1 MLSTLTADERLLF
14 TARVVRLFGY
24 GSLAVILVLYLAA
37 AGLDHE
43 RIGLLL
49 TFTLLGDT
57 AISLWLTTR
66 ADRFGRRRTLLIGAG
81 LLVLAGAV
89 FASTTT
95 FPLLLAAAIVGV
107 ISPSGNEVGP
117 FLAIEQAA
125 LSEVV
130 GDKRRTR
137 AFAWY
142 ALIGSFGTAAGSLA
156 AGGTAALLQ
165 RGGWTDL
172 DSYRAIVAGYAA
184 VGLVLALLFALL
196 SPAVE
201 ASRATAIAARHDGA
215 RTPWHGLHRSRGVVL
230 RLSAL
235 FGLDAFGG
243 GFIVQSILAY
253 WFHVRFGLQPAAL
266 GVVFFWSNLLNGL
279 SALVSARIA
288 GRIGL
293 VRTMVFTHLPAN
305 VMLFFIPLMPN
316 AAWAIGLWLVRCAI
330 SAMDVPARQSY
341 TMAVVVP
348 AERAAAAGVTGVTR
362 TIGAALAPV
371 LATSCLAY
379 PALLNVP
386 LFSAAVLKIVYDLAL
401 YRSFASLHAPEE
413 RPQQRVRST

>member
-1 MLSTLTADERLLF
+1 
-14 TARVVRLFGY
+14 
-24 GSLAVILVLYLAA
+24 
-37 AGLDHE
+37 LD
-43 RIGLLL
+43 
-49 TFTLLGDT
+49 
-57 AISLWLTTR
+57 
-66 ADRFGRRRTLLIGAG
+66 
-81 LLVLAGAV
+81 
-89 FASTTT
+89 
-95 FPLLLAAAIVGV
+95 
-107 ISPSGNEVGP
+107 
-117 FLAIEQAA
+117 
-125 LSEVV
+125 
-130 GDKRRTR
+130 
-137 AFAWY
+137 
-142 ALIGSFGTAAGSLA
+142 
-156 AGGTAALLQ
+156 
-165 RGGWTDL
+165 
-172 DSYRAIVAGYAA
+172 
-184 VGLVLALLFALL
+184 
-196 SPAVE
+196 
-201 ASRATAIAARHDGA
+201 
-215 RTPWHGLHRSRGVVL
+215 RSRGVVL

-253 WFHVRFGLQPAAL
+253 WFHVRFGLEPAAL

-341 TMAVVVP
+341 TMAVVV
-348 AERAAAAGVTGVTR
+348 AEERAAAAGVTGVTR
-362 TIGAALAPV
+362 TVGAALAPV

-386 LFSAAVLKIVYDLAL
+386 LFSAAVLKIAYDLAL

-413 RPQQRVRST
+413 KPHE